1 MDASREF
8 LLETWVTN
16 SQPSLVAAAPD
27 QDAAD
32 AALSLLVMYDH
43 GLITVT
49 SDEDGEQAFSTV
61 ETVSEEAEEVAK
73 ERFFSLLS
81 RPFGEI
87 FSAVMG
93 GTNQVN

>member
-1 MDASREF
+1 MSASREY
-8 LLETWVTN
+8 LMETWLTHD
-16 SQPSLVAAAPD
+16 LTAD
-27 QDAAD
+27 TDAAD
-32 AALSLLVMYDH
+32 LALSLLVMYDH

-49 SDEDGEQAFSTV
+49 TDEDGEPAFSAV
-61 ETVSEEAEEVAK
+61 ETVSGEAEEVAK

-87 FSAVMG
+87 FNAVMG